1 MNNTNKPIEPEPIKV
16 HIARSALQ
24 KHDKQKGIP

>member
-16 HIARSALQ
+16 HIARAALE
-24 KHDKQKGIP
+24 KAKQKGIL